1 LRVDSWLKIGP
12 EDGLNH
18 ELLKTKLTV
27 PNPEYQSRVQLG
39 LSVDGVRR
47 FDVLYHEE
55 DGELW
60 VPRALAEKYK
70 KKGKKI
76 EDCMCDGYEVDFRS
90 RIRLGPN
97 EERKEEQKPFVEKL
111 TEAVRNSYGAIGQAE
126 AGFGKTVCALEVA
139 ARLGR
144 TTAVLV
150 HKEFLMNQWAER
162 ISECFDIDESEIGFV
177 QQDRCEYRGKKIVM
191 IMVQSLLARK
201 YPKDLFDYFGTV
213 IVDEVHR
220 FGAVE
225 FRKAITMF
233 PARYRLGVTATPRRS
248 DGLEKVFLWHIGDI
262 AVVGAKRKLKPRI
275 IMVRTNVVPSDLE
288 MKRMRDFRG
297 EITLSKVVNW
307 LVTSERRNRLIVQL
321 LLKALDAG
329 RKVLVLSSRREHLNV
344 LRHMLRT
351 EVGKAG
357 KQYSTG
363 LYVGGMTDEERSVS
377 ATKDCIFGTYQMAA
391 EGLDIPDLDTLFL
404 TTPKGDIEQSVGR
417 ILRTVDGKKEP
428 VVVDFVDMSIGL
440 CVGLT
445 NKRIK
450 QYRELGYLK

>member
-1 LRVDSWLKIGP
+1 
-12 EDGLNH
+12 
-18 ELLKTKLTV
+18 
-27 PNPEYQSRVQLG
+27 
-39 LSVDGVRR
+39 
-47 FDVLYHEE
+47 
-55 DGELW
+55 
-60 VPRALAEKYK
+60 
-70 KKGKKI
+70 
-76 EDCMCDGYEVDFRS
+76 
-90 RIRLGPN
+90 
-97 EERKEEQKPFVEKL
+97 
-111 TEAVRNSYGAIGQAE
+111 
-126 AGFGKTVCALEVA
+126 
-139 ARLGR
+139 
-144 TTAVLV
+144 
-150 HKEFLMNQWAER
+150 
-162 ISECFDIDESEIGFV
+162 
-177 QQDRCEYRGKKIVM
+177 
-191 IMVQSLLARK
+191 
-201 YPKDLFDYFGTV
+201 
-213 IVDEVHR
+213 
-220 FGAVE
+220 
-225 FRKAITMF
+225 
-233 PARYRLGVTATPRRS
+233 
-248 DGLEKVFLWHIGDI
+248 
-262 AVVGAKRKLKPRI
+262 
-275 IMVRTNVVPSDLE
+275 MVRTNVVPSDLE